1 MAIHIGAPCWLS
13 LYASQALFKSGAHRA
28 KMRCRSEGVLSLWG
42 AIQSLVNDLLTRKGE
57 GTEPGKSPG
66 APHPDVQRSG
76 CLWLT
81 FLLWTANK

>member
-1 MAIHIGAPCWLS
+1 MAIHHVGYRSMHPR
-13 LYASQALFKSGAHRA
+13 LFLRA
-28 KMRCRSEGVLSLWG
+28 EHIEPKCAAGQKVCGVLSLWG

-66 APHPDVQRSG
+66 APHTDVQRSG